1 MTGLPFRSQGEPL
14 VKICGARREIDLLA
28 VRDAGA
34 DLVGLVFAPS
44 KRRVEP
50 ALAREMVPVLQ
61 GQLPVV
67 GVFVNAPLD
76 EVNAIVDL
84 VPLQFVQLSGQEDPE
99 YVQAV
104 RAPVIKVVHLREG
117 ETADGVLARMGQY
130 TDVCAFLVEAWS
142 PLGGGSGRQANWQ
155 LATAIIGQ
163 APRPVLLAGGLT
175 PSSVASALAQTNAY
189 GVDVSSGVE
198 RDGWKDPDLIQEFV
212 RAARSTTR
220 RVPTEGHP
228 SP

>member
-1 MTGLPFRSQGEPL
+1 
-14 VKICGARREIDLLA
+14 
-28 VRDAGA
+28 
-34 DLVGLVFAPS
+34 
-44 KRRVEP
+44 
-50 ALAREMVPVLQ
+50 MVPVLQ

-76 EVNAIVDL
+76 EVNAIVDS

-117 ETADGVLARMGQY
+117 ETADGVLARMDRY
-130 TDVCAFLVEAWS
+130 SNICAFLVEAWS
-142 PLGGGSGRQANWQ
+142 PLGGGSGRQADWQ
-155 LATAIIGQ
+155 LAAAIIGQ

-175 PSSVASALAQTNAY
+175 PNSVASALALTNAH

-198 RDGWKDPDLIQEFV
+198 RDGWKDPDLIRDFV
-212 RAARSTTR
+212 HAARSTIR
-220 RVPTEGHP
+220 PLPAGDHP